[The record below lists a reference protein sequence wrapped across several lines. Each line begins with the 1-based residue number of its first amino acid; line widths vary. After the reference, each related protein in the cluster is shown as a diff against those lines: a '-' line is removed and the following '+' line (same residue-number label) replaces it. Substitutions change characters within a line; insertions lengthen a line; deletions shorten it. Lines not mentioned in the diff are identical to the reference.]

1 MGVLIPYQK
10 ELKKDGLFLK
20 RIPTKERTPEQCSL
34 AVRQNPKALKYVPCK
49 LQTVALCKAAM
60 KRDPTVFSMIALR
73 NMSEKLS
80 LYAVKLDGMNLK
92 YVDDRYQTKAV
103 YHAAVNN
110 TIKALK
116 YVPTEAKNNIFLH
129 VDNVLLDR
137 CLQWMHEDETA
148 IDFFPDSVKMCRAFL
163 DYQKEHGNLRVV
175 YSGYDSKS
183 KLFVIKVSYSYTSS
197 SGVIKRQYATITFPD
212 FEKYYSYLEGN
223 INGAQLRNYSF
234 DGVDLRTINYTGAVI
249 HSDVLEK
256 QGLYDNTYYA
266 ERFEGKQNEELPI
279 GKNELTLS
287 NAYRYLRPVEDEKK
301 DVNDA
306 EHIPI
311 FYISDIH
318 IWHRIEHKFKKK
330 ATKEEIY
337 SFIRFL
343 VSKMVTSVG
352 TLPCNSY
359 LLIAGDTSS
368 LFEYTQ
374 VFYKELVKYWSPSRI
389 VVISGNHELW
399 DPPVSTEDNIKIHR
413 DFFKSLRINYL
424 HNDLLCVDD
433 TVLLY
438 GMLSSEKQPRIIS
451 EQELITMSEEK
462 IYEKTSRCPLLIW
475 GGIGYSGLNEKYNVF
490 NISYGVGFD
499 NLPKEEARAKE
510 IAESERFSKIY
521 HKLSNALPKN
531 RLIVLTHM
539 RKPDW
544 TTDPYIPMWIYVNG
558 HNHRNYYLVNEQ
570 KCIYADNQIGY
581 HTESVGL
588 KHFYIDSNYDIFSN
602 YEDGIYQITPEQ
614 YIDFNRGKRIQS
626 SFKRKD
632 VSVIMLKRHGFY
644 MFLYYGKY
652 SRTAK
657 SESLYLL
664 SGGRMLNLP
673 LQYKL
678 AIQYYYDDM
687 ERYIDNIH
695 KLMYRYTLGQEA
707 LSQFIIRLGG
717 SGKIHGC
724 IIDVDRPEQ
733 AGDYSYTHLFV
744 NPIDGRVTPYF
755 AWDTRARTVYKD
767 FQALLEHEEVCKPL
781 LENYRLLL
789 DSQSENLPPIRYGTS
804 VEEWG
809 EDDSV
814 YDKGGYLYK
823 ISRIIKSLQYCT
835 EKNVIRTWNE
845 NILNQE
851 FVDNIMIAQNAES
864 VMDDKL
870 LVN

>member
-1 MGVLIPYQK
+1 M
-10 ELKKDGLFLK
+10 
-20 RIPTKERTPEQCSL
+20 
-34 AVRQNPKALKYVPCK
+34 
-49 LQTVALCKAAM
+49 
-60 KRDPTVFSMIALR
+60 
-73 NMSEKLS
+73 
-80 LYAVKLDGMNLK
+80 
-92 YVDDRYQTKAV
+92 
-103 YHAAVNN
+103 
-110 TIKALK
+110 
-116 YVPTEAKNNIFLH
+116 
-129 VDNVLLDR
+129 
-137 CLQWMHEDETA
+137 
-148 IDFFPDSVKMCRAFL
+148 
-163 DYQKEHGNLRVV
+163 
-175 YSGYDSKS
+175 
-183 KLFVIKVSYSYTSS
+183 
-197 SGVIKRQYATITFPD
+197 
-212 FEKYYSYLEGN
+212 
-223 INGAQLRNYSF
+223 
-234 DGVDLRTINYTGAVI
+234 
-249 HSDVLEK
+249 
-256 QGLYDNTYYA
+256 
-266 ERFEGKQNEELPI
+266 
-279 GKNELTLS
+279 
-287 NAYRYLRPVEDEKK
+287 
-301 DVNDA
+301 
-306 EHIPI
+306 
-311 FYISDIH
+311 
-318 IWHRIEHKFKKK
+318 
-330 ATKEEIY
+330 
-337 SFIRFL
+337 
-343 VSKMVTSVG
+343 
-352 TLPCNSY
+352 
-359 LLIAGDTSS
+359 
-368 LFEYTQ
+368 
-374 VFYKELVKYWSPSRI
+374 
-389 VVISGNHELW
+389 
-399 DPPVSTEDNIKIHR
+399 
-413 DFFKSLRINYL
+413 
-424 HNDLLCVDD
+424 
-433 TVLLY
+433 
-438 GMLSSEKQPRIIS
+438 
-451 EQELITMSEEK
+451 
-462 IYEKTSRCPLLIW
+462 
-475 GGIGYSGLNEKYNVF
+475 
-490 NISYGVGFD
+490 
-499 NLPKEEARAKE
+499 
-510 IAESERFSKIY
+510 
-521 HKLSNALPKN
+521 
-531 RLIVLTHM
+531 
-539 RKPDW
+539 
-544 TTDPYIPMWIYVNG
+544 
-558 HNHRNYYLVNEQ
+558 
-570 KCIYADNQIGY
+570 
-581 HTESVGL
+581 

-851 FVDNIMIAQNAES
+851 FVDNVMIAQNAES